1 MDTMVHFGNRKRII
15 NELFKTQNPCCN
27 NNIEVSEILGFS
39 WEATRSNEDIR
50 VTALKVVQS
59 KLFPEYL
66 KVLETSNLVENFKR
80 VWFIEILVQLTTFCQ
95 LTSLNANFL
104 CHSSKI
110 SPSLILT
117 LNSSNT
123 CIAFNFTI
131 LSKLTQVKTTLSRV
145 VLFHNTRSK
154 DSRPSNGRFMFAM
167 NRLAVRTQPIFH
179 HKIKRFH
186 WAIQIGFDSFLLK
199 LKSHKIKCSFS
210 PPMHT
215 SIGCHSKI
223 VCREN

>member
-50 VTALKVVQS
+50 VTALKVLQS

-95 LTSLNANFL
+95 LISLNANFL
-104 CHSSKI
+104 
-110 SPSLILT
+110 
-117 LNSSNT
+117 
-123 CIAFNFTI
+123 
-131 LSKLTQVKTTLSRV
+131 
-145 VLFHNTRSK
+145 
-154 DSRPSNGRFMFAM
+154 
-167 NRLAVRTQPIFH
+167 
-179 HKIKRFH
+179 
-186 WAIQIGFDSFLLK
+186 
-199 LKSHKIKCSFS
+199 
-210 PPMHT
+210 
-215 SIGCHSKI
+215 
-223 VCREN
+223 